1 MISGMGD
8 VISALLSSERAWNR
22 HSRSPQA
29 SSAPVPAFAGL
40 TGTERRG
47 QLAGKEAR
55 ESSARKSRTTIRVG
69 FLMAPLGCGAA
80 TDSCATD
87 W

>member
-1 MISGMGD
+1 MTSGMGD

-47 QLAGKEAR
+47 QLAGQR
-55 ESSARKSRTTIRVG
+55 SARIVSPEITNHDSRRISN
-69 FLMAPLGCGAA
+69 GAFGVRRS
-80 TDSCATD
+80 DGQLRY
-87 W
+87 